1 MRMNRKKNLFLAA
14 FLAWIIPG
22 AGHYYLGRRGVGI
35 IVFILISA
43 TFFYGMYLGELK
55 NVYPERYTMSF
66 LAQACTGTPAAV
78 GVYLNYQT
86 TGMVDESKPT
96 FDVSFVYCG
105 VAGLLNLLLI
115 IDAAYVASGGKRG
128 DDPV

>member
-1 MRMNRKKNLFLAA
+1 MTRKKNPFLAA

-22 AGHYYLGRRGVGI
+22 AGHYYLGRRGMAV
-35 IVFILISA
+35 IVFVLLTA
-43 TFFYGMYLGELK
+43 TFFYGAYLGEFK

-66 LAQACTGTPAAV
+66 VAQACIGTPAAI

-86 TGMVDESKPT
+86 TGMVDESVPT
-96 FDVSFVYCG
+96 FDMSFVYCA
-105 VAGLLNLLLI
+105 VAGLLNLLLV
-115 IDAAYVASGGKRG
+115 IDAAYIASGGKRG